1 MTLSMEIALQPTEK
15 EPMELMIDSY
25 SEERQDL
32 RAQAISECGIEQDR
46 LAFYMLG
53 QVALTCDEQELMNQ
67 AVYRI

>member
-25 SEERQDL
+25 SEERQEH
-32 RAQAISECGIEQDR
+32 RAEVIEGCGIEQVR
-46 LAFYMLG
+46 FALYMLG